1 MHTILVAHNFYQQA
15 GGEDQVFAAEAALLE
30 RHGHEVVRFTEHN
43 DRIAAMTPVAV
54 AAATMWNRRVQRELA
69 ATARRSG
76 ARIAH
81 FHNIFPLMSPAVY
94 YAARDAG
101 CAIVQTVH
109 NFRLMCLAGFMEY
122 DGHICEACVD
132 KRFAWPG
139 VLRGCYRGSRAAS
152 AVAATM
158 FTAHGALGTWRDLP
172 DVYIALSEF
181 ARNKLARHGLPRER
195 IVVKPHFLDPD
206 PGAADGAGDYALFV
220 GRLAPEK
227 GVTTLLDA
235 WERHNPGLRLVIVG
249 DGPLAGAV
257 AAAAE
262 RRPDIDWLG
271 WRPRA
276 EVMPIIGDARVLIV
290 PSLGYEAFGLVI
302 LEAMAQG
309 TPVIASRQGPLVE
322 LIEEDRTGWM
332 FGIGDAA
339 ALAERVGRVAARP
352 GAVRAMRAEVRARF
366 LERYTA
372 ERNYDMSMAV
382 YERALARATG
392 RAAA

>member
-1 MHTILVAHNFYQQA
+1 MDRILVAHNFYQQA

-30 RHGHEVVRFTEHN
+30 RHGHEVFRFTEHN
-43 DRIAAMTPVAV
+43 DRIAAMTPMAV
-54 AAATMWNRRVQRELA
+54 AAATLWNRRVQRELG
-69 ATARRSG
+69 ATIRRTG

-81 FHNIFPLMSPAVY
+81 FHNIFPLMSPAAY

-101 CAIVQTVH
+101 CAVVQTVH

-122 DGHICEACVD
+122 DGHVCEACVD

-152 AVAATM
+152 AVAASM
-158 FTAHGALGTWRDLP
+158 FTAHGAIGTWRDLP

-181 ARNKLARHGLPRER
+181 ARTKLARHGLPADR

-206 PGAADGAGDYALFV
+206 PGPGEGGGDYALFV
-220 GRLAPEK
+220 GRLAQEK
-227 GVTTLLDA
+227 GILTLLEA
-235 WERHNPGLRLVIVG
+235 WERHDPGLRLVIVG

-257 AAAAE
+257 AAAAG
-262 RRPDIDWLG
+262 RRPDIEWLG

-276 EVMPIIGDARVLIV
+276 DVMPIVGDARVLVV
-290 PSLGYEAFGLVI
+290 PSVGYEAFGLVI

-309 TPVIASRQGPLVE
+309 TPAIASRQGPLTE
-322 LIEEDRTGWM
+322 LIEEGRTGWL
-332 FGIGDAA
+332 FGMGDAA
-339 ALAERVGRVAARP
+339 ALAERVGRIAARP
-352 GAVRAMRAEVRARF
+352 EAVRAMRADVRARF

-372 ERNYDMSMAV
+372 ERNYGALMAV
-382 YERALARATG
+382 YERALARTAG
-392 RAAA
+392 HAAA